1 MKLKSQFRFLPITR
15 ASVDP
20 DTRTVDLSFSSE
32 EPVDQWFGREILSHE
47 PGAVDLSRMQSGA
60 PLLWNHGKG
69 DVRGVV
75 ESASIGP
82 DKRGHARVRFART
95 PAGDEAMELVRDGIV
110 KGVSVGYRILDMA
123 EEKKDGERQYRVTRW
138 LPQEISLAPVAADHT
153 VGVGRAEL
161 DAEHDVSITPID
173 PPVIPAQPATR
184 STTMP
189 NDNPATPAAPATD
202 PAAIESA
209 AIAAARYR
217 AATDATQ
224 AERDRIAAING
235 WGARF
240 GLQDLARKLV
250 DDGVGMEAAQR
261 QFLENIEARS
271 TPVAASGPDAGHIDA
286 SRNELRQYSIIRA
299 IRASLS
305 RDWSKAGFEAECSRQ
320 IAERT
325 NRDTSGFFIPTNLP
339 VDPSIAAAAR
349 AASATTYAAT
359 SGTTGGSNLVATNL
373 LAGSFIEV
381 LRNKAR
387 VMQLGAR
394 HLTGLV
400 GNVDIPRQD
409 SASTAYWVGEGADIT
424 ESEGVFDKISLTP
437 RTIGT
442 LSQITRQMMMQSS
455 PDIEMLVRE
464 DLTAVMALGVD
475 LAAISGTGANGQPT
489 GILNQ
494 AGVGS
499 VALGTNGG
507 APTFD
512 ALIELETQL
521 AQANAPEDNL
531 AYLTNAHVVGELKLL
546 KDTTGRYL
554 WTQYTANGMPRAG
567 APGEING
574 YPVARSNQIPSN
586 LTKGTGTNLS
596 AILFGNWSELLVGEW
611 GVLEIVPNPYG
622 STYNSGGIQIRAMQS
637 IDIAVRHA
645 VSFAVITDAT

>member
-1 MKLKSQFRFLPITR
+1 MKLKSQFRFLAIDR
-15 ASVDP
+15 AAVDP

-32 EPVDQWFGREILSHE
+32 APVDQWFGREILSHE
-47 PGAVDLSRMQSGA
+47 PGAADLTRLLGGA
-60 PLLWNHGKG
+60 PLLWNHRQG

-123 EEKKDGERQYRVTRW
+123 EEQKDGQRQYRVTRW

-153 VGVGRAEL
+153 VGIGRVEL
-161 DAEHDVSITPID
+161 DAEHDVSLILID
-173 PPVIPAQPATR
+173 PHAHPAPPAIR

-189 NDNPATPAAPATD
+189 NDNPATSAGPATD
-202 PAAIESA
+202 PAAIE
-209 AIAAARYR
+209 AARSA
-217 AATDATQ
+217 AATDATR
-224 AERDRIAAING
+224 AERERIATISG

-240 GLQDLARKLV
+240 GLPDLARKMV
-250 DDGVGMEAAQR
+250 VEGVGMEAAQR
-261 QFLENIEARS
+261 QFLDNIEGRA

-305 RDWSKAGFEAECSRQ
+305 KDWSKAGFEAECSRQ

-325 NRDTSGFFIPTNLP
+325 NRDTEGFFIPTNLP
-339 VDPSIAAAAR
+339 VDPSIAATAR
-349 AASATTYAAT
+349 AASATAYAAT
-359 SGTTGGSNLVATNL
+359 AGATGGSNLVATNL

-442 LSQITRQMMMQSS
+442 LSQITRQMMMQST

-512 ALIELETQL
+512 ALIQLETQL

-596 AILFGNWSELLVGEW
+596 AILFGNWSELIIGEW

>member
-1 MKLKSQFRFLPITR
+1 MKLKSQFRFFPIDR
-15 ASVDP
+15 AAVDP
-20 DTRTVDLSFSSE
+20 ETRTVDLSFSSE
-32 EPVDQWFGREILSHE
+32 TPVDQWFGREILSHE
-47 PGAVDLSRMQSGA
+47 PGSVDLSRLQNSA

-75 ESASIGP
+75 ESASIGA

-123 EEKKDGERQYRVTRW
+123 EEKKDGQRQYRVTRW

-153 VGVGRAEL
+153 VGIGRAEL
-161 DAEHDVSITPID
+161 DAEHDVSVTPIE
-173 PPVIPAQPATR
+173 PPAIPAQPATR

-189 NDNPATPAAPATD
+189 NANPATATVPATD
-202 PAAIESA
+202 PAAIEAARSA
-209 AIAAARYR
+209 AAT
-217 AATDATQ
+217 AATS
-224 AERDRIAAING
+224 AERERIAAING

-240 GLQDLARKLV
+240 GLPDLARKLV
-250 DDGVGMEAAQR
+250 DEGVPMEAAQR
-261 QFLENIEARS
+261 QFLDNIEGRAA
-271 TPVAASGPDAGHIDA
+271 PVAAPGPDAGHIDA
-286 SRNELRQYSIIRA
+286 SRNELRQYSLIRA
-299 IRASLS
+299 IRAAWK
-305 RDWSKAGFEAECSRQ
+305 RNWSDAGFELECSNE
-320 IAERT
+320 IAKRT
-325 NRDTSGFFIPTNLP
+325 NRDTEGFFIPTNLP
-339 VDPSIAAAAR
+339 VDPSVAAAAR
-349 AASATTYAAT
+349 AASATSYAAT
-359 SGTTGGSNLVATNL
+359 TGATGGSNLVATNL

-400 GNVDIPRQD
+400 GNIDIPRQD
-409 SASTAYWVGEGADIT
+409 TASTAYWVSEGADVT
-424 ESEGVFDKISLTP
+424 ESEGTFDKINLTP
-437 RTIGT
+437 RTIGV
-442 LSQITRQMMMQSS
+442 LSQITRQMMMQST

-475 LAAISGTGANGQPT
+475 LAAIAGTGANGQPT

-494 AGVGS
+494 AGIGS

-546 KDTTGRYL
+546 KDTTNRYL
-554 WTQYTANGMPRAG
+554 WTQYTSNGMPRSG

-574 YPVARSNQIPSN
+574 YPVARSNQVPSN

-596 AILFGNWSELLVGEW
+596 AILFGNWSELIIGEW